1 MNTSII
7 VSIDTRRSK
16 KDGTFPIILRL
27 THNRKTTAIGLGLY
41 ISLSDWDE
49 DNKKIKG
56 TYKGVDSVN
65 RLNNLIRKKL
75 VDAFSIVTKLEES
88 DKLNSISITELKDYL
103 VSKTNNTT
111 FLKYTL
117 EQIDLLKKSERFGS
131 ARAYHSMYQVIEK
144 FLGKKDIP
152 FQEINSKFLNK
163 LEVDYLSR
171 GNSLNGLAAILRS
184 FRACYNKGVIDGII
198 EKGKSP
204 FESYKIR
211 KTPTVKRAI
220 SQDAINSILALKLKP
235 SDPCFHSRNYFLF
248 SYLSFGMNFT
258 DMALLSVDNIVD
270 GRLHYIRQKTKQPFD
285 LKIMEA
291 MKPIL
296 DFYTKGKKGEEFIFP
311 ILKRDTIENQYRD
324 IMWARKRYNKRLK
337 QIAEMCKIQEN
348 LTSYVARHSVATTAL
363 FLNIPLPA
371 ISGMLGHKNITT
383 TQTYLKSLPSN
394 TIDGYHELLEK
405 ALG

>member
-27 THNRKTTAIGLGLY
+27 THKRNTTAIGTGLY

-49 DNKKIKG
+49 KNKKIKN
-56 TYKGVDSVN
+56 TYKGVDTVS
-65 RLNNLIRKKL
+65 RLNNIIQRKKI
-75 VDAFSIVTKLEES
+75 DAFSIITKLEES
-88 DKLNSISITELKDYL
+88 NKINEMSITELKDLL
-103 VSKTNNTT
+103 VHKRNTTT

-117 EQIDLLKKSERFGS
+117 EQIEHLKESGRFGS

-144 FLGKKDIP
+144 FLGKKDIS
-152 FQEINSKFLNK
+152 FEEITVKFLNK

-171 GNSLNGLAAILRS
+171 GNALNGLAAILRS
-184 FRACYNKGVIDGII
+184 FRACYNKGINDGIL

-220 SQDAINSILALKLKP
+220 TQESINSIMALQLEVD
-235 SDPCFHSRNYFLF
+235 DPCFHARNYFLF
-248 SYLSFGMNFT
+248 SYLAFGMNFT
-258 DMALLSVDNIVD
+258 DMALLSIDNIVD
-270 GRLHYIRQKTKQPFD
+270 GRLHYIRQKTKQPYD
-285 LKIMEA
+285 LKIMEV

-296 DFYTKGKKGEEFIFP
+296 DFYTEGKKGEEFIFP
-311 ILKRDTIENQYRD
+311 ILKRDTIENQYKD
-324 IMWARKRYNKRLK
+324 IMWARKRYNTRLK
-337 QIAEMCKIQEN
+337 QIAEKCKIQEN
-348 LTSYVARHSVATTAL
+348 LTSYVSRHSAATTAL
-363 FLNIPLPA
+363 FLNVPLPA
-371 ISGMLGHKNITT
+371 ISKMMGHKSIST
-383 TQTYLKSLPSN
+383 TQTYLKGLPS
-394 TIDGYHELLEK
+394 TVIDDYHELLEK